1 MSLSVGFIL
10 ACNPPSKSVVNSET
24 IDTSHIERLPSMD
37 PNLSEDVYFRAT
49 GNEPFWMVE
58 ISEAEILYKTPD
70 DSILFTSF
78 EPIIAA
84 DANVKLYRLKSP
96 QLNMD
101 VQIQQSV
108 CTNSM
113 SGIELPY
120 SVKITKSSTGSATPE
135 IVEGC
140 GQYLTDYRL
149 HDIWVLESMNGEKVS
164 ENNFQKSL
172 PMLEINSAEYTFM
185 GFAGCNQMNGKLF
198 SEKSLLRFTNIS
210 TTKMMCPQGNKES
223 EFLAALRSSTT
234 YFIEN
239 NRLQLSNIDGLLLVF
254 KKID

>member
-1 MSLSVGFIL
+1 
-10 ACNPPSKSVVNSET
+10 
-24 IDTSHIERLPSMD
+24 
-37 PNLSEDVYFRAT
+37 
-49 GNEPFWMVE
+49 
-58 ISEAEILYKTPD
+58 
-70 DSILFTSF
+70 
-78 EPIIAA
+78 
-84 DANVKLYRLKSP
+84 
-96 QLNMD
+96 
-101 VQIQQSV
+101 
-108 CTNSM
+108 
-113 SGIELPY
+113 
-120 SVKITKSSTGSATPE
+120 
-135 IVEGC
+135 
-140 GQYLTDYRL
+140 
-149 HDIWVLESMNGEKVS
+149 MNGEKVS

-172 PMLEINSAEYTFM
+172 PMLEINSAENTFM